1 MLCNRRHH
9 EYSAF
14 ASKPLKAMTMQRLIT
29 DFLQAPTKTGE
40 TRSRKTGLIYRDA
53 LEGVLLPYCGR
64 AGVNEP
70 SQLTDRHMKELTD
83 GLLDGTGSRSG
94 RPLAKATV
102 HSYVRAINTFLAW
115 VKDSGEEIGARAQ
128 RPRLERR
135 ILDVLTRRE
144 IEAMEVTAQTDRNK
158 LIVRVL
164 ADTGI
169 RLGELLKLTAADILT
184 EGRRHFLRVH
194 GKGSRDRK
202 VPLSPALAQRL
213 KRYMALDRLTR
224 SDGGAGRVFLGSRA
238 AAGMGMER
246 PRPVTPSE
254 VEEATRR
261 LGREVTAAELARR
274 RAGLVRGRDGVRAVL
289 TESGVQQMIRL
300 LALDA
305 GITKRVYPHLFRHSF
320 ITWQLESGLNPILL
334 SRIVGHESLTMIN
347 QVYAHVTMDSAY
359 DALMKALLA
368 E

>member
-1 MLCNRRHH
+1 VL
-9 EYSAF
+9 
-14 ASKPLKAMTMQRLIT
+14 QRLVR

-53 LEGVLLPYCGR
+53 LEGVLLPYCAG
-64 AGVNEP
+64 AGVTEP
-70 SQLTDRHMKELTD
+70 ARLTDRHMKELTD

-94 RPLAKATV
+94 RPLAKPTV

-115 VKDSGEEIGARAQ
+115 VKDSGETVGAKAQ
-128 RPRLERR
+128 RPKLERR
-135 ILDVLTRRE
+135 ILDVLSRTE
-144 IEAMEVTAQTDRNK
+144 ISAMEDAAALERDK
-158 LIVRVL
+158 LIVRTL

-169 RLGELLKLTAADILT
+169 RLGELLKLTPEDLLT

-202 VPLSPALAQRL
+202 VPVSPVLAQRL
-213 KRYMALDRLTR
+213 KRYAQH
-224 SDGGAGRVFLGSRA
+224 
-238 AAGMGMER
+238 
-246 PRPVTPSE
+246 
-254 VEEATRR
+254 TRR
-261 LGREVTAAELARR
+261 ESSSARLFLTHKRSSRSGEYAPLA
-274 RAGLVRGRDGVRAVL
+274 D
-289 TESGVQQMIRL
+289 SGVQQMIRL

-305 GITKRVYPHLFRHSF
+305 SITKRVYPHLFRHSF

>member
-1 MLCNRRHH
+1 VL
-9 EYSAF
+9 
-14 ASKPLKAMTMQRLIT
+14 QRLIS

-53 LEGVLLPYCGR
+53 LEGVLLPYCTR
-64 AGVNEP
+64 AGVVEP

-94 RPLAKATV
+94 RPLAKPTV

-115 VKDSGEEIGARAQ
+115 VQDSGQAVGAKAQ
-128 RPRLERR
+128 RPKLERR
-135 ILDVLTRRE
+135 ILAVLTRTE
-144 IEAMEVTAQTDRNK
+144 IVAMEDAAALERDK
-158 LIVRVL
+158 LIVRTM

-169 RLGELLKLTAADILT
+169 RLGELLKLTPDDILT
-184 EGRRHFLRVH
+184 EGRRHFLRVQ

-202 VPLSPALAQRL
+202 VPVSPTLAQRL
-213 KRYMALDRLTR
+213 KRY
-224 SDGGAGRVFLGSRA
+224 GQH
-238 AAGMGMER
+238 
-246 PRPVTPSE
+246 
-254 VEEATRR
+254 TRR
-261 LGREVTAAELARR
+261 ESSSTRLFLTQKRSPRTGEYAALA
-274 RAGLVRGRDGVRAVL
+274 D
-289 TESGVQQMIRL
+289 SGVQQMIRL

-320 ITWQLESGLNPILL
+320 ITWQLESGLNPIVL

>member
-1 MLCNRRHH
+1 ML
-9 EYSAF
+9 
-14 ASKPLKAMTMQRLIT
+14 QRLIS

-53 LEGVLLPYCGR
+53 LEGVLLPYC
-64 AGVNEP
+64 AGAKVTEP
-70 SQLTDRHMKELTD
+70 AQLTDRHMKELTD
-83 GLLDGTGSRSG
+83 GLLDGSASRSG

-115 VKDSGEEIGARAQ
+115 VKDSGEAIGARAQ

-135 ILDVLTRRE
+135 ILDVLSRKE
-144 IEAMEVTAQTDRNK
+144 IEEMEDAAGLERDK

-164 ADTGI
+164 GDTGI
-169 RLGELLKLTAADILT
+169 RLGELLKLAPEDILT

-202 VPLSPALAQRL
+202 VPITPTLAQRL
-213 KRYMALDRLTR
+213 KRYAQHTR
-224 SDGGAGRVFLGSRA
+224 RESSGSKLF
-238 AAGMGMER
+238 
-246 PRPVTPSE
+246 V
-254 VEEATRR
+254 ATRLR
-261 LGREVTAAELARR
+261 WPATEYTT
-274 RAGLVRGRDGVRAVL
+274 L
-289 TESGVQQMIRL
+289 TESGVQQMIRM

-305 GITKRVYPHLFRHSF
+305 FITKRVYPHLFRHSF
-320 ITWQLESGLNPILL
+320 ITWQLEGGLNPILL

-347 QVYAHVTMDSAY
+347 QVYAHVTMDSAH

>member
-1 MLCNRRHH
+1 
-9 EYSAF
+9 
-14 ASKPLKAMTMQRLIT
+14 MQRLIS

-53 LEGVLLPYCGR
+53 LEGVLLPYCSG
-64 AGVNEP
+64 AGVTEP
-70 SQLTDRHMKELTD
+70 AQLTDRHMKELTD
-83 GLLDGTGSRSG
+83 GLLNGTSSRSG

-115 VKDSGEEIGARAQ
+115 VTDSGEAVGARAQ

-135 ILDVLTRRE
+135 ILDVLSRTE
-144 IEAMEVTAQTDRNK
+144 IAAMEDAAALERDK
-158 LIVRVL
+158 LIVRTL

-169 RLGELLKLTAADILT
+169 RLGELLKLTPDDLLS

-202 VPLSPALAQRL
+202 VPVSPVLAQRL
-213 KRYMALDRLTR
+213 KRYAQH
-224 SDGGAGRVFLGSRA
+224 
-238 AAGMGMER
+238 
-246 PRPVTPSE
+246 
-254 VEEATRR
+254 TRR
-261 LGREVTAAELARR
+261 QSSSTRLFLSHKRSQRTGEYAT
-274 RAGLVRGRDGVRAVL
+274 L
-289 TESGVQQMIRL
+289 TDSGVQQMIRL

-305 GITKRVYPHLFRHSF
+305 SITKRVYPHLFRHSF